1 MLFDEATVEC
11 ITEQSNLYAVQTN
24 PSKPLMPTC
33 KSWKIFCCF
42 IENVHVSCAS
52 FVTVLV
58 KELGHPI
65 CEYFDDQGP
74 F

>member
-1 MLFDEATVEC
+1 MHCGAKKFVCSAKKLAISLML
-11 ITEQSNLYAVQTN
+11 
-24 PSKPLMPTC
+24 TC
-33 KSWKIFCCF
+33 KELEIFFCF
-42 IENVHVSCAS
+42 IENVQVSCAS
-52 FVTVLV
+52 FATVLV